1 MKQNNNDAENKIRL
15 RRWIWGGIGLVLL
28 VSANCLYFYR
38 KVSSN
43 HALASHYTIKGD
55 PMEKYRNPAVA
66 GLFYP
71 AGSAALDAE
80 VSHYLDAGHRRYA
93 VCPQMLIVPHAGY
106 QYSASA
112 AAQAYLPLK
121 DHADKIKTVILL
133 GPSHHVG
140 FKGAALPSAEYF
152 KTPLGALPVNR
163 EITSELLRNRLF
175 SVNAKAHRDEHS
187 LEVQLPFLQKVL
199 KRFSIVP
206 IVYGDAAPEKLAAA
220 LKNYVNR
227 PGVLLVVSADLS
239 HYHGY
244 DEAVAMDGRTAA
256 KIAEGQADVDYHHSC
271 GAAGINTAL
280 ILGRQLHLKPEM
292 LALINSGDA
301 GGDKTRVVGYG
312 AWSFGRDGS
321 GVSAVEREYDG
332 LKGFA
337 AEYGGQ
343 MLAAA
348 RRALQ
353 AAVKG
358 ETYRPRRR
366 DYAEHLFDRGAVFV
380 TLHKKGEL
388 RGCIGSLYPRQA
400 VVADIA
406 SNAAAAALEDGRFE
420 PLAAEELDSVR
431 ISVSLL
437 TGYERIDYR
446 DEKDLLERLR
456 PGIDGVVIRDGDR
469 QGLFLPSVWEQL
481 PEKESFL
488 NNLKL
493 KAGMSP
499 SFWSNDIRVYRFRT
513 VEVKENGY

>member
-15 RRWIWGGIGLVLL
+15 RRWIWGGISLILL
-28 VSANCLYFYR
+28 IGANCLYFYR

-43 HALASHYTIKGD
+43 HAFASHYTIKGD

-80 VSHYLDAGHRRYA
+80 VSYYLDAGHRRY
-93 VCPQMLIVPHAGY
+93 VICPQMLIVPHAGY

-121 DHADKIKTVILL
+121 DHANEIKTVILL
-133 GPSHHVG
+133 GPSHHVALN
-140 FKGAALPSAEYF
+140 GAALPNAEYF
-152 KTPLGALPVNR
+152 KTPLGAVPVNR

-175 SVNAKAHRDEHS
+175 SVNVKAHKDEHS

-199 KRFSIVP
+199 KHFSIVP
-206 IVYGDAAPEKLAAA
+206 IVYGDVAPERLAAA
-220 LKNYVNR
+220 LKKYVNR
-227 PGVLLVVSADLS
+227 PDVLLVVSADLS
-239 HYHGY
+239 HYYGY
-244 DEAVAMDGRTAA
+244 DEAIAMDGQTAA
-256 KIAEGQADVDYHHSC
+256 RIAERQADVDYHHSC

-312 AWSFGRDGS
+312 AWSFGRDGN
-321 GVSAVEREYDG
+321 GISAVEREYAG
-332 LKGFA
+332 LKGFVG
-337 AEYGGQ
+337 EYGDQ
-343 MLAAA
+343 LLTAA
-348 RRALQ
+348 RHALQ

-358 ETYRPRRR
+358 EVYRPRRR
-366 DYAEHLFDRGAVFV
+366 DYDEHLFDRGAVFV

-388 RGCIGSLYPRQA
+388 RGCVGSLYPRQA
-400 VVADIA
+400 VVADVA
-406 SNAAAAALEDGRFE
+406 ANARSAALEDNRFQ
-420 PLAAEELDSVR
+420 PLTAEELPDVK
-431 ISVSLL
+431 ISISLL
-437 TGYERIDYR
+437 TGYEKIDYR
-446 DEKDLLERLR
+446 DEDDLLRRLR

-481 PEKESFL
+481 PDRKSFL

-499 SFWSNDIRVYRFRT
+499 SFWSNDIKVYRFRT
-513 VEVKENGY
+513 VEVKDNGY